1 MTEDLGFGNKHAEW
15 RFVPPT
21 HLTIVLGMMGFA
33 NRGVGD
39 WRTMIR
45 VLGCRWEA
53 GGKVCQVGRSE
64 MQSLRWWL
72 AAGGTGLRAI
82 GRKLLVPLP
91 ELWRNICH
99 QTFVRLDQLVFRRV
113 RIGIPRETAF

>member
-1 MTEDLGFGNKHAEW
+1 M
-15 RFVPPT
+15 PPT

-82 GRKLLVPLP
+82 GRQLLVPLP

-113 RIGIPRETAF
+113 RIAIPRATAF